1 MRRGISDLD
10 FYYINKILQWI
21 VSIEQFDYDKE
32 E

>member
-10 FYYINKILQWI
+10 FYYINEILQWI